1 MAVFTISDNTIDM
14 IRKKDLLRF
23 ILTAI
28 ISLIIWGSLS
38 FFAMRN
44 IGIEIEILIISF
56 CLTII
61 LVSLALLFSLKFR
74 FKTQAKE
81 MKSIQYTIENDR
93 LIIKQNDFEQFNIS
107 KNEIKCINKYKN
119 NVIIIILNT
128 NKKIIVNKYL
138 DNFDQLIEN
147 LNILS
152 PINRIDKNPSIAK
165 NVGINILKII
175 IVGIIFIS
183 NNIILVAIFGL
194 IAIIYAMV
202 HFYDESIDK
211 KRRKLLL
218 VCVFIILIIQ
228 IARLV
233 IGKL

>member
-28 ISLIIWGSLS
+28 IGLIIWGSLS

-81 MKSIQYTIENDR
+81 MKSVQYTIENDR

-152 PINRIDKNPSIAK
+152 PINRIDKNQSIAK
-165 NVGINILKII
+165 NVGINILQII
-175 IVGIIFIS
+175 IVSMILIS
-183 NNIILVAIFGL
+183 NNIILVAISGL
-194 IAIIYAMV
+194 IAIIYSIV

-211 KRRKLLL
+211 KKRILLL
-218 VCVFIILIIQ
+218 VCVLIIVIIQ

-233 IGKL
+233 IEKL

>member
-1 MAVFTISDNTIDM
+1 MAVFTISDNTINM

-28 ISLIIWGSLS
+28 VGLLIWGGLS

-56 CLTII
+56 CLTVVI
-61 LVSLALLFSLKFR
+61 VSLTLLFSLKFR

-81 MKSIQYTIENDR
+81 MKSVQYIIENDR

-107 KNEIKCINKYKN
+107 RNEIKCINKYKN

-165 NVGINILKII
+165 DVGLNVLQII
-175 IVGIIFIS
+175 VVGIIFFS
-183 NNIILVAIFGL
+183 NNIIFVAMFGL
-194 IAIIYAMV
+194 IAIIYSIV
-202 HFYDESIDK
+202 YFFDESIDK
-211 KRRKLLL
+211 KKRKLLL
-218 VCVFIILIIQ
+218 IFVFIIVILRIV
-228 IARLV
+228 RLV
-233 IGKL
+233 I